1 MEEVDHENQNNNND
15 REVKPLQPK
24 MLTTLN
30 KRKHQPGYRFAPTD
44 EELVVFFL
52 KRKVKGKNLHGNE
65 VATVDVYKHAP
76 WDLPIMAGVKSSEQI
91 WYFFTPKR
99 VNNPNAKRDKR
110 VTPWG
115 NWKKT
120 GTDRI
125 IVTSSHRA
133 NVRKVATLVFY
144 GRRRGTSERTDWVM
158 HEYKLR
164 DERLHQRNIQQDS
177 YVLCKLYKKSGF
189 GPKTADQYG
198 APFLEEEWDTDTD
211 EDIKEQE
218 DNDNFAILAKSYC
231 MYSGQ

>member
-15 REVKPLQPK
+15 PEGNPLQLK

-30 KRKHQPGYRFAPTD
+30 KRKHQPGHRFAPTN
-44 EELVVFFL
+44 EELVVYFL
-52 KRKVKGKNLHGNE
+52 KRKVKGKNLRGNE

-76 WDLPIMAGVKSSEQI
+76 WDLPSMA
-91 WYFFTPKR
+91 

-125 IVTSSHRA
+125 IVIGSHRA
-133 NVRKVATLVFY
+133 NVGKAATLVFY
-144 GRRRGTSERTDWVM
+144 ARRGRTSERTDWVM

-189 GPKTADQYG
+189 GPKTADKYG
-198 APFLEEEWDTDTD
+198 APFIEEEWDTDTD